1 MQSSSIHFLAVS
13 GHEFGGPPGDGRD
26 SIMTP
31 RELLHN
37 GAQELGTGMTVE
49 QINSVFI
56 YLAELKKWSQKIN
69 LTAIK
74 DERDIIIKHVLDSL
88 SYIHGFAP
96 APGLRL
102 LDMGSGAG
110 FPALPLKIACPE
122 IVVTM
127 VESTKK
133 KASFLR
139 HIIRVLK
146 LARTEVLDAR
156 TEALSGPLLAAF
168 DVVTA
173 RAFADMKS
181 AIAEGMPLLKP
192 GGLLVLSRGPE
203 ETINE
208 QDLVRAG
215 VSLERRTDLTLPFS
229 DYKRTIWVFKK
240 AG

>member
-1 MQSSSIHFLAVS
+1 
-13 GHEFGGPPGDGRD
+13 
-26 SIMTP
+26 MTP
-31 RELLHN
+31 RELLNN
-37 GAQELGTGMTVE
+37 GSIKLGITLTVE
-49 QINSVFI
+49 QTNSVFI

-74 DERDIIIKHVLDSL
+74 DERDIVIKHVLDSL
-88 SYIHGFAP
+88 SYLHGFTA

-110 FPALPLKIACPE
+110 FPALPIKIACPG
-122 IVVTM
+122 ISITM
-127 VESTKK
+127 VDSVKK

-139 HIIRVLK
+139 HIIRTLK
-146 LARTEVLDAR
+146 LTETAVIDTRTKELPVHF
-156 TEALSGPLLAAF
+156 LATF

-192 GGLLVLSRGPE
+192 GGIMVLSRGPE
-203 ETINE
+203 ETIKE
-208 QDLVRAG
+208 RDLVRAG
-215 VSLERRTDLTLPFS
+215 VSLERRVDLTLPYS

-240 AG
+240 VS